1 MVSSQILIF
10 IIVITIVMV
19 FRFRKIIAGGPV
31 NKNRI
36 ILATISYFG
45 ISMFTV
51 FSSFQVGV
59 SAWYVFAYAG
69 MLIGA
74 TYLAHRL
81 VRDSIK
87 IWKSDDGR
95 IHAKGGNIPYVI
107 WLVGL
112 VSRFALGYVFIGPD
126 YFMTAYGLQKTLS
139 TLAVEITLIVDLI
152 MMLGVG
158 ALAGRNI
165 NLISKLKNFNSEQK
179 L

>member
-1 MVSSQILIF
+1 MALSQTLIF
-10 IIVITIVMV
+10 VVVIAIVMV
-19 FRFRKIIAGGPV
+19 FRFRKMLSGGPV

-36 ILATISYFG
+36 ILATVSYFG
-45 ISMFTV
+45 ISLFTV

-59 SAWYVFAYAG
+59 SIWYVFAYAG
-69 MLIGA
+69 VLTSA
-74 TYLAHRL
+74 TYLSHRF
-81 VRDSIK
+81 VRDGIK
-87 IWKSDDGR
+87 VWKSDDGK

-126 YFMTAYGLQKTLS
+126 YFMTAYGSQKTLS
-139 TLAVEITLIVDLI
+139 TLAIEVTLVVDLI

-165 NLISKLKNFNSEQK
+165 NLISKLKNFKTEQK

>member
-1 MVSSQILIF
+1 MATSQILIF
-10 IIVITIVMV
+10 VIVIAIVMV
-19 FRFRKIIAGGPV
+19 FRFRKILSGGPV

-36 ILATISYFG
+36 ILATVSYFG
-45 ISMFTV
+45 ISLFTV

-59 SAWYVFAYAG
+59 SIWYVFAYAG
-69 MLIGA
+69 VLTSA
-74 TYLAHRL
+74 TYLSHRL
-81 VRDSIK
+81 VRDGIK
-87 IWKSDDGR
+87 VWKSDDGK

-126 YFMTAYGLQKTLS
+126 YFMTAYGSQKTLS
-139 TLAVEITLIVDLI
+139 TLAIEVTLVVDLI

-165 NLISKLKNFNSEQK
+165 NLISKLKNFKTEQK

>member
-1 MVSSQILIF
+1 MALSQTLIF
-10 IIVITIVMV
+10 VVVIAIVMV
-19 FRFRKIIAGGPV
+19 FRFRKMLSGGPV

-36 ILATISYFG
+36 ILATVSYFG
-45 ISMFTV
+45 ISLFTV

-59 SAWYVFAYAG
+59 SIWYVFAYAG
-69 MLIGA
+69 VLTSA
-74 TYLAHRL
+74 TYLSHRL
-81 VRDSIK
+81 VRDGIK
-87 IWKSDDGR
+87 VWKSDDGK

-126 YFMTAYGLQKTLS
+126 YFMTAYGSQKTLS
-139 TLAVEITLIVDLI
+139 TLAIEVTLVVDLI

-165 NLISKLKNFNSEQK
+165 NLISKLKNFKTEQK

>member
-1 MVSSQILIF
+1 MATSQILIF
-10 IIVITIVMV
+10 VIVIAIVIV
-19 FRFRKIIAGGPV
+19 FRFRKILSGGPV

-36 ILATISYFG
+36 ILTTISYFG

-59 SAWYVFAYAG
+59 SIWYVFAYVG
-69 MLIGA
+69 VLVGA
-74 TYLAHRL
+74 TYLSHRL
-81 VRDSIK
+81 VKDSIK
-87 IWKSDDGR
+87 VWRSDDGK

-107 WLVGL
+107 WIVGL

-126 YFMTAYGLQKTLS
+126 YFMTAYGSQKILS
-139 TLAVEITLIVDLI
+139 TLAIEVTLIVDLI

-158 ALAGRNI
+158 TLAGRNI
-165 NLISKLKNFNSEQK
+165 NLISKIKNFTTEQK

>member
-1 MVSSQILIF
+1 MVSYQILIF
-10 IIVITIVMV
+10 VMVIAIVMV
-19 FRFRKIIAGGPV
+19 FRFRKMLSGGPV

-59 SAWYVFAYAG
+59 SIWYVFAYAG
-69 MLIGA
+69 VLIGA
-74 TYLAHRL
+74 TYLSHKL
-81 VRDSIK
+81 VRDGIR
-87 IWKSDDGR
+87 IWKADDGK

-107 WLVGL
+107 WIVGL

-126 YFMTAYGLQKTLS
+126 YFMTAYGSQKILS
-139 TLAVEITLIVDLI
+139 TLAIEVTLVVDLI

-158 ALAGRNI
+158 VLAGRNI
-165 NLISKLKNFNSEQK
+165 NLMSKIKNFKTE
-179 L
+179 

>member
-1 MVSSQILIF
+1 MVSYQILIF
-10 IIVITIVMV
+10 VMVIAIVMV
-19 FRFRKIIAGGPV
+19 FRFRKMLSGGPV

-59 SAWYVFAYAG
+59 SIWYVFAYAG
-69 MLIGA
+69 VLIGA
-74 TYLAHRL
+74 TYLSHKL
-81 VRDSIK
+81 VRDGIR
-87 IWKSDDGR
+87 IWKADDGK

-107 WLVGL
+107 WIVGL

-126 YFMTAYGLQKTLS
+126 YFMTAYGSQKILS
-139 TLAVEITLIVDLI
+139 TLAIEVTLVVDLI

-165 NLISKLKNFNSEQK
+165 NLISKLKNFKTEQK

>member
-1 MVSSQILIF
+1 MALSQTLIF
-10 IIVITIVMV
+10 VVVIAIVMV
-19 FRFRKIIAGGPV
+19 FRFRKMLSGGPV

-36 ILATISYFG
+36 ILATVSYFG
-45 ISMFTV
+45 ISLFTV
-51 FSSFQVGV
+51 SNSFQVGV
-59 SAWYVFAYAG
+59 SIWYVFAYAG
-69 MLIGA
+69 VLTSA
-74 TYLAHRL
+74 TYLSHRL
-81 VRDSIK
+81 VRDGIK
-87 IWKSDDGR
+87 VWKSDDGK

-126 YFMTAYGLQKTLS
+126 YFMTAYGSQKTLS
-139 TLAVEITLIVDLI
+139 TLAIEVTLVVDLI

-165 NLISKLKNFNSEQK
+165 NLISKLKNFKTEQK

>member
-1 MVSSQILIF
+1 MASSQILIF
-10 IIVITIVMV
+10 VLVIAIAMV
-19 FRFRKIIAGGPV
+19 FRFRKILSGGPV

-59 SAWYVFAYAG
+59 SIWYVFAYAG
-69 MLIGA
+69 VLIGA
-74 TYLAHRL
+74 TYLSHIL

-87 IWKSDDGR
+87 VWKSDDGK

-107 WLVGL
+107 WIVGL

-126 YFMTAYGLQKTLS
+126 YFMTAYGSQKILS
-139 TLAVEITLIVDLI
+139 TLAIEVTLIVDLI

-158 ALAGRNI
+158 ALTGRNI
-165 NLISKLKNFNSEQK
+165 NLISKIKNFKTEQK